1 MTNDRLKKEQK
12 KKAVIDSVTIAI
24 RHILDIPDDG
34 NKIIVHH
41 KKLLLSQMI
50 WMFTEADGLM
60 TEGKRTNYKYKL
72 TYISED
78 TKKKRDRLGED
89 SKEYIKGLRHEHV
102 WIKNRLIKKLLDNP
116 RHLDEILKNAIG
128 CVVTKEEHTRLHKVD
143 KEIDDWN
150 RYIKAKIRVWNDR
163 KKAWKLDYKD
173 FN

>member
-12 KKAVIDSVTIAI
+12 NKAVIDSVTTAI

-34 NKIIVHH
+34 NKIIIHH

-89 SKEYIKGLRHEHV
+89 SKKYIKDLRHEHV
-102 WIKNRLIKKLLDNP
+102 YTQSGLIKKLLAKPKDV
-116 RHLDEILKNAIG
+116 DEILENAIG
-128 CVVTKEEHTRLHKVD
+128 CVVTKDEHKKLHVD
-143 KEIDDWN
+143 KEVDGWD
-150 RYIKAKIRVWNDR
+150 RYIKAKIRVWDNR
-163 KKAWKLDYKD
+163 KKAWKLDHKN